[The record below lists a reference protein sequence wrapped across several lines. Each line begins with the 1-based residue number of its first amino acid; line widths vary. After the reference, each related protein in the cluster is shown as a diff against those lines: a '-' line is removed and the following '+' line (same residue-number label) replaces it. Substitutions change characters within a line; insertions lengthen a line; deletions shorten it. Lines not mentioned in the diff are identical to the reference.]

1 MTRQLSFVNNKLSV
15 FKKAFRILVNK
26 YTITILAFAVWM
38 VFFDSSSILN
48 RMRYHEKLN
57 GLKQEKHFFLEEIK
71 KDSLL
76 SQKLISDSSEI
87 EKFAR
92 ENYLMKK
99 EKEDVFLVIDT
110 TVDRRQ

>member
-1 MTRQLSFVNNKLSV
+1 L
-15 FKKAFRILVNK
+15 KKILKFLINK
-26 YTITILAFAVWM
+26 YTITLVAFAVWM

-48 RMRYHEKLN
+48 RMKYRDKLN
-57 GLKQEKHFFLEEIK
+57 SLKQEKHFYLEEIK
-71 KDSLL
+71 KDSIL
-76 SQKLISDSSEI
+76 SQKLLSDTSEI

-110 TVDRRQ
+110 TVDRHQ